1 MFFKL
6 FITYVILGLV
16 QVFVLNRISLFG
28 CATPLLYIYF
38 ILPFR
43 RNYPKWIII
52 LCGFIMGLSMD
63 IFTNTP
69 GVAAASSTFLAF
81 IQPFILNLFVQ
92 KDSADDMMPTIKV
105 LGLGR
110 YISYSLICVF
120 IYCLVF
126 FSIETFTFFN
136 WQQWLLDIGG
146 STVLTALLIIVIE
159 NVRKR

>member
-1 MFFKL
+1 MSKIFF
-6 FITYVILGLV
+6 TYVILGIV

-28 CATPLLYIYF
+28 CATPLLYIYL

-69 GVAAASSTFLAF
+69 GVAAASTTFLAF
-81 IQPFILNLFVQ
+81 IQPLILNLFVQ

-105 LGLGR
+105 LGMRR
-110 YISYSLICVF
+110 YVYYTLICVF
-120 IYCLVF
+120 IYCLLF
-126 FSIETFTFFN
+126 FTIETFNFFN
-136 WQQWLLDIGG
+136 WQQWLLNIGG
-146 STVLTALLIIVIE
+146 STLLTALLIIVIE
-159 NVRKR
+159 NMRKR

>member
-1 MFFKL
+1 MSRIFF
-6 FITYVILGLV
+6 TYVILGVV

-28 CATPLLYIYF
+28 CATPLLYIYL

-69 GVAAASSTFLAF
+69 GVAAASATFLAF
-81 IQPFILNLFVQ
+81 IQPLILNLFVQ
-92 KDSADDMMPTIKV
+92 KDSADDMQPTMKV
-105 LGLGR
+105 LGTRR
-110 YISYSLICVF
+110 YVYYTLICVF
-120 IYCLVF
+120 IYCLLF
-126 FSIETFTFFN
+126 FTLETFNFFN
-136 WQQWLLDIGG
+136 WQQWLLNIGG

-159 NVRKR
+159 NMRKR

>member
-6 FITYVILGLV
+6 FFTYVVLGIV
-16 QVFVLNRISLFG
+16 QVFVLNRISLLG
-28 CATPLLYIYF
+28 CATPFLYIYF

-69 GVAAASSTFLAF
+69 GVAAASSTLLAF

-105 LGLGR
+105 LGLRR

-120 IYCLVF
+120 IYCLIF
-126 FSIETFTFFN
+126 YSIETFNFFN
-136 WQQWLLDIGG
+136 WQQWLLDIAG
-146 STVLTALLIIVIE
+146 STILTALLIIVIE